1 MWVQSIRIKISSSPA
16 SRIEAGLIYR
26 QLLLCRRTTIGLGG
40 ANDYSFHIRMTIRSD
55 MKPLLIRGQ
64 TTIAVALT
72 LYRFAHTLWWL
83 FLPIA

>member
-1 MWVQSIRIKISSSPA
+1 MGQGSRIKISSSPA

-40 ANDYSFHIRMTIRSD
+40 GANDYSFH
-55 MKPLLIRGQ
+55 IRGQ

-72 LYRFAHTLWWL
+72 FYRFAHALWWL
-83 FLPIA
+83 FLTIA